1 MVNDSNMDALWLSKL
16 RQGKTEVFSQVYQTY
31 VERIYRFVFFK
42 LATREDAED
51 ITSQTFFQAL
61 NYLVRPDAQVEN
73 LSAFLYRVAR
83 NQVADFYRA
92 RGSYVSDL
100 EIGELSDTLADTG
113 LDLSL
118 DFDRQLDLETV
129 KLALKNLNPSYQ
141 DAIIWYFVEEQ
152 SIAEISQ
159 ILEKNQGTVRVLIF
173 RAIKSLK
180 EELTKNVK

>member
-1 MVNDSNMDALWLSKL
+1 M
-16 RQGKTEVFSQVYQTY
+16 RQGKTEIFSQIYQKY

-42 LATREDAED
+42 LATREDSED

-61 NYLVRPDAQVEN
+61 NYLARPDAQVEN
-73 LSAFLYRVAR
+73 LQAFLYRVAR

-92 RGSYVSDL
+92 RGQHLSDL
-100 EIGELSDTLADTG
+100 EVGELAETVADSS

-118 DFDRQLDLETV
+118 DFDRQLDIETV
-129 KLALKNLNPSYQ
+129 KKALTAINPSYQ

-152 SIAEISQ
+152 TIAEISQ
-159 ILEKNQGTVRVLIF
+159 ILEKSQGTVRVLVF

-180 EELTKNVK
+180 EELKKYVK

>member
-1 MVNDSNMDALWLSKL
+1 MVNDSNMDVLWLSKL

-92 RGSYVSDL
+92 RGSYLSDL

-118 DFDRQLDLETV
+118 DFDQQIDLETV
-129 KLALKNLNPSYQ
+129 KVALKNLNPSYQ